1 MLELRIRRI
10 TRIVKKSQRTSSIP
24 PSPTTTCTHSPQP
37 YRFTHT
43 QPPLY
48 PQSSTRLIFPHKC
61 SLPFATLTIAYPN
74 PPLQYISPYPSSNP
88 LPFRSPTQKTHTSP
102 PPTHPNPFPNLS
114 QLPYSPTSPPL
125 YPPPLLK
132 RPPTS
137 PTTRSNL
144 GK

>member
-61 SLPFATLTIAYPN
+61 SLPFATLTTPTLPSNTFPHIL
-74 PPLQYISPYPSSNP
+74 PPIPYPSDP
-88 LPFRSPTQKTHTSP
+88 LPKKPT
-102 PPTHPNPFPNLS
+102 L
-114 QLPYSPTSPPL
+114 
-125 YPPPLLK
+125 PPLL
-132 RPPTS
+132 PIQILFPISLNS
-137 PTTRSNL
+137 PTPLPPLPYTHLPSSNAHL
-144 GK
+144 PLRLRGAI